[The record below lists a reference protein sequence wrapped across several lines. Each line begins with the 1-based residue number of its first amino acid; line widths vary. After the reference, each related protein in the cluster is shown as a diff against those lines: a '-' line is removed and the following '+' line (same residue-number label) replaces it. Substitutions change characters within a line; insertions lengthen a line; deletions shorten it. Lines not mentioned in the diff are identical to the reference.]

1 LAYQR
6 WNNTSGDAYKKMLLR
21 DGMYLLRTNPT
32 ESDPNVIWQR
42 YILPTQVEAAF
53 KSLKNDL
60 AVRPMRHQL

>member
-1 LAYQR
+1 
-6 WNNTSGDAYKKMLLR
+6 MLLW